1 MTFQTIAAN
10 DIKLTVKDKMFFF
23 WFLLFPVLFAVIMG
37 LAFPESSSQTQKAL
51 ICVLDHD
58 KSFLSQK
65 LIEDLKTDRYE
76 IKVLQDEAEKEVR
89 TLIIPENFAV
99 DIISGQKVEL
109 ILEKDEENNLQASQ
123 AAYSH
128 ILKSVIKLIARLVK
142 IMPENETSL
151 ERDYSQ
157 GEIKRLVSL
166 RSEMAGKL
174 RTIPSGFNHTI
185 PAVSVMFVLF
195 TVLMYGGI
203 IILQER
209 RDGQLERI
217 ILSPA
222 TYTSIICGKWLSRI
236 VLGMAQ
242 IAILFIAGKLL
253 FKTYYGHSWGGIFL
267 VALFFSGAIS
277 GLSVF
282 LGSIIRK
289 EESLIV
295 TNILVA
301 NIMAGLG
308 GCWFPLEVIPPGIKI
323 VSFSL
328 PTGWAMDAFNKL
340 IFFGY
345 GFHSIML
352 NIAVLGGYTLLFL
365 FLGIKFFK
373 VKRV

>member
-1 MTFQTIAAN
+1 MTFQTIASN
-10 DIKLTVKDKMFFF
+10 DIKLAVKDKMFFF
-23 WFLLFPVLFAVIMG
+23 WFLVFPVLFAVVMG
-37 LAFPESSSQTQKAL
+37 LAFPESSSQAQKAL
-51 ICVLDHD
+51 IYVLDHD
-58 KSFLSQK
+58 KSFLSQR
-65 LIEDLKTDRYE
+65 LIEELKTDRYE
-76 IKVLQDEAEKEVR
+76 IKVLQNESEKEIR
-89 TLIIPENFAV
+89 TLIIPVNFAA
-99 DIISGQKVEL
+99 DIIAGRKVEL
-109 ILEKDEENNLQASQ
+109 VLEKDEESNIQASQ

-128 ILKSVIKLIARLVK
+128 ILKAVINLIARLVK
-142 IMPENETSL
+142 IKPDDEASL
-151 ERDYSQ
+151 ENSYSE
-157 GEIKRLVSL
+157 GELKRLVSL

-174 RTIPSGFNHTI
+174 RTVPSGFNHTI

-209 RDGQLERI
+209 RDGQLERM

-222 TYTSIICGKWLSRI
+222 TFTSIITGKWLSRI

-253 FKTYYGHSWGGIFL
+253 FKTYYGQSWGGIFL
-267 VALFFSGAIS
+267 IALFFSGAIS

-282 LGSIIRK
+282 LGSVIRK

-295 TNILVA
+295 INILAA
-301 NIMAGLG
+301 NSMAALG
-308 GCWFPLEVIPPGIKI
+308 GCWFPLEVIPSGIKVI
-323 VSFSL
+323 SFSL

-345 GFHSIML
+345 GFHSIIL
-352 NIAVLGGYTLLFL
+352 NSAVLGGYTLLFL